1 MSENP
6 ATRKMHEALAVL
18 RPALEARRKKF
29 HRFLIFGAAA
39 IVLCVAGYVLT
50 RPAGHFDMP
59 LVAVVFAALLPSV
72 IYYHILSHFYRKR
85 GKAQVVGALAAG
97 IGFNY
102 HQSGVF
108 DLDAVMRHKIIPPFT
123 MRSVEDGF
131 EGNYEGVGVALQEV
145 RLADVVRDP
154 QYKGRR
160 RELPVFQ
167 GLIIRLHLRKAFEG
181 HTVIMPNNGLLTWFR
196 TKFSAFQKVN
206 LVAPQFE
213 RLYDVMGTDQVE
225 ARVVMNPAFIERFL
239 EAGPVMKARYMEVSF
254 LGNEVLLAVAR
265 NKPLFEFDPLWQRVT
280 NERLYRM
287 GGELAAVLALIDVLR
302 LNRQIAT

>member
-6 ATRKMHEALAVL
+6 AVHKMHEALAAL
-18 RPALEARRKKF
+18 RPALEERRRKF
-29 HRFLIFGAAA
+29 HRFLIAGAAV
-39 IVLCVAGYVLT
+39 IVLAVAGYVLT
-50 RPAGHFDMP
+50 RPAGHYDTP
-59 LVAVVFAALLPSV
+59 LAAVVAAALLPSV
-72 IYYHILSHFYRKR
+72 IFYHILSHFYRKK
-85 GKAQVVGALAAG
+85 GKAKAVEALTAS
-97 IGFNY
+97 IGFSYREN
-102 HQSGVF
+102 GVF
-108 DLDAVMRHKIIPPFT
+108 DLDAVMRHKIIPPFNAST
-123 MRSVEDGF
+123 VEDGF

-145 RLADVVRDP
+145 SLADIVRDP

-167 GLIIRLHLRKAFEG
+167 GLIIRLHLRKPFEG
-181 HTVIMPNNGLLTWFR
+181 HTVIMPDNGLLTWFR

-287 GGELAAVLALIDVLR
+287 GGELVAVLSLIDVLR
-302 LNRQIAT
+302 LNRQIAA